1 MPELSGGLGL
11 CTQTI
16 TVQLL
21 ERIQIKLGLKNERGR
36 GMKGERKGE
45 KPEGEEGGVD
55 ASRRGGRPSFC
66 PRSETS
72 RE

>member
-1 MPELSGGLGL
+1 
-11 CTQTI
+11 
-16 TVQLL
+16 
-21 ERIQIKLGLKNERGR
+21 
-36 GMKGERKGE
+36 MKGERKGE
-45 KPEGEEGGVD
+45 KPEGKEGGVD